1 METRAK
7 YVLIGSFVIAVCI
20 AMVLALLWAGKLS
33 MDREFRLY
41 DVYFR
46 ESVTGLAKGGPVY
59 YNGIQIGEVATLRL
73 SRIDPAR
80 VIARIRVGRNTPIKT
95 DTEAKLAYTGLT
107 GVAAIQLSGGTVEA
121 PRLEPRPGRTI
132 AVIRAQ
138 PSDLSR
144 LFESGSD
151 IVVTVNELLTRLASI
166 LSDENAERLSEAI
179 GNLNQL
185 TSAIG
190 AESDAIQTILRQG
203 ARAST
208 ELGDTLV
215 QVRALVER
223 VESAVD
229 GAATIMDQDV
239 AEAMSALRQ
248 ASQQVQ
254 ALLDENRG
262 ALDQFAQESLVEV
275 GQVMAELRSLL
286 QSVRQIS
293 ERLEDNPADFLLG
306 RDQLL
311 EFEP

>member
-7 YVLIGSFVIAVCI
+7 YVLIGSFVIAACI

-59 YNGIQIGEVATLRL
+59 YNGIQIGEVASLRL

-121 PRLEPRPGRTI
+121 ARLEPRPGRTI

-138 PSDLSR
+138 PSDLAR

-151 IVVTVNELLTRLASI
+151 IVVTVNELLARLAGI
-166 LSDENAERLSEAI
+166 LSDENADRLSEAI

-215 QVRALVER
+215 QVRSLVER